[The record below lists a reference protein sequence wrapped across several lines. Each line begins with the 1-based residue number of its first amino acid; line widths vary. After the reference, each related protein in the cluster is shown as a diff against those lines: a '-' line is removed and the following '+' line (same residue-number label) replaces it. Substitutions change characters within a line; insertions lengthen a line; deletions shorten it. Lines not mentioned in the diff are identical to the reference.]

1 MASVNAPLLAAPM
14 ACLLAQILKPFLAW
28 KDHGFHVKRFVG
40 SGGMPSSHSSLVT
53 ALATCSGMV
62 DGPGSTQFAIATV
75 LAVVVM
81 YDATGV
87 RRQAGFHAMAI
98 NTILRKTGGV
108 AHRSPSG
115 SGLAGMSSG
124 SGNENSV
131 GGATAQTLLASSLQ
145 VDLEVGEY
153 STLHG
158 EHMWPIPLNESI
170 GHTPAQVA
178 TGGALGVVVGLV
190 VGAVA
195 S

>member
-1 MASVNAPLLAAPM
+1 MPSDSRLGNRAITAAPS
-14 ACLLAQILKPFLAW
+14 AA
-28 KDHGFHVKRFVG
+28 
-40 SGGMPSSHSSLVT
+40 
-53 ALATCSGMV
+53 
-62 DGPGSTQFAIATV
+62 
-75 LAVVVM
+75 
-81 YDATGV
+81 
-87 RRQAGFHAMAI
+87 
-98 NTILRKTGGV
+98 
-108 AHRSPSG
+108 
-115 SGLAGMSSG
+115 
-124 SGNENSV
+124 SV